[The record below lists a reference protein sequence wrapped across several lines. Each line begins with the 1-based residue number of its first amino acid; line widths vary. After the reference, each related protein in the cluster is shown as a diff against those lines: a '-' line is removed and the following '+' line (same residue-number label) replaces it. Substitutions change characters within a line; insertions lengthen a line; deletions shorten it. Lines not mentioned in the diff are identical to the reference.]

1 MTFSGVLVSYW
12 ESSKTFPEKS
22 QEKKSSDFSKI
33 KSLLGILYA
42 RITKMLQSKGVHTK
56 SVYTKSVY
64 TKSMYTK
71 SMNTKSTKKQVYKVQ
86 KFSQENTEQF
96 INNTGQKKQQST
108 SLNSIESCYWV
119 KVVTS

>member
-12 ESSKTFPEKS
+12 ESSKTFPKKS

-56 SVYTKSVY
+56 SVYTKS
-64 TKSMYTK
+64 MYTK

-86 KFSQENTEQF
+86 KISQENTEQF